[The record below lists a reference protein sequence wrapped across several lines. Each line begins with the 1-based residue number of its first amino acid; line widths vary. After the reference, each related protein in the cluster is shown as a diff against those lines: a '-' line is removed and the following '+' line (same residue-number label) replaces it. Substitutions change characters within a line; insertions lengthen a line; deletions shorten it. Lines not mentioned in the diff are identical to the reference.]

1 MSQPQNITFDVP
13 NAFELEK
20 LSELHKAMGDFTRM
34 KILWQLMQGEQCV
47 NDLAKTL
54 SLTNSAIS
62 HQLHALRI
70 TKLVRS
76 RKARKRVFYSLQ
88 DEHIQWI
95 LEETIMGLRQI
106 FFYRFSYETSSLIAI
121 RCASKR
127 FLSAG
132 SSSE

>member
-20 LSELHKAMGDFTRM
+20 LSELHKAMGDFTRT

-62 HQLHALRI
+62 HQLHAFRI

-76 RKARKRVFYSLQ
+76 RKAGKRVFYSLQ

-95 LEETIMGLRQI
+95 LEETYAHI
-106 FFYRFSYETSSLIAI
+106 
-121 RCASKR
+121 
-127 FLSAG
+127 
-132 SSSE
+132 SER

>member
-76 RKARKRVFYSLQ
+76 RKAGKRIFYSLQ

-95 LEETIMGLRQI
+95 LEETYAHI
-106 FFYRFSYETSSLIAI
+106 
-121 RCASKR
+121 
-127 FLSAG
+127 
-132 SSSE
+132 SERKNAAP

>member
-1 MSQPQNITFDVP
+1 MNQPQNITFDVP

-20 LSELHKAMGDFTRM
+20 LSELHKAMGDFTRT

-76 RKARKRVFYSLQ
+76 RKAGKRVFYSLQ
-88 DEHIQWI
+88 DEQYPMDTGRN
-95 LEETIMGLRQI
+95 LCSYFRTIKRSPVNYNGAAPNI
-106 FFYRFSYETSSLIAI
+106 FLQVFI
-121 RCASKR
+121 
-127 FLSAG
+127 
-132 SSSE
+132 

>member
-95 LEETIMGLRQI
+95 LEETYSSYFRTIKRSPVNYNGAAPNI
-106 FFYRFSYETSSLIAI
+106 FLQVFI
-121 RCASKR
+121 
-127 FLSAG
+127 
-132 SSSE
+132 

>member
-1 MSQPQNITFDVP
+1 MDKTDWRYIMSQPQNITFDVP

-70 TKLVRS
+70 TKIVRS

-95 LEETIMGLRQI
+95 LEETYAHI
-106 FFYRFSYETSSLIAI
+106 
-121 RCASKR
+121 
-127 FLSAG
+127 
-132 SSSE
+132 SER

>member
-70 TKLVRS
+70 TKFRTIKRS
-76 RKARKRVFYSLQ
+76 PVNYNGAAPN
-88 DEHIQWI
+88 I
-95 LEETIMGLRQI
+95 
-106 FFYRFSYETSSLIAI
+106 FYRFSYETSSLIAI

>member
-47 NDLAKTL
+47 
-54 SLTNSAIS
+54 IS

-95 LEETIMGLRQI
+95 LEETYAHI
-106 FFYRFSYETSSLIAI
+106 
-121 RCASKR
+121 
-127 FLSAG
+127 
-132 SSSE
+132 SER

>member
-70 TKLVRS
+70 TKS
-76 RKARKRVFYSLQ
+76 RKRVFYSLQ

-95 LEETIMGLRQI
+95 LEETYAHI
-106 FFYRFSYETSSLIAI
+106 
-121 RCASKR
+121 
-127 FLSAG
+127 
-132 SSSE
+132 SER

>member
-1 MSQPQNITFDVP
+1 MNQPQNITFDVP

-20 LSELHKAMGDFTRM
+20 LSELHKAMGDFTRT

-76 RKARKRVFYSLQ
+76 AKQENGYFIPCRMNISNGYWKKPMLIFQNDKTQPRKL
-88 DEHIQWI
+88 
-95 LEETIMGLRQI
+95 
-106 FFYRFSYETSSLIAI
+106 
-121 RCASKR
+121 
-127 FLSAG
+127 
-132 SSSE
+132 

>member
-54 SLTNSAIS
+54 SLASD
-62 HQLHALRI
+62 
-70 TKLVRS
+70 
-76 RKARKRVFYSLQ
+76 SLP
-88 DEHIQWI
+88 
-95 LEETIMGLRQI
+95 G
-106 FFYRFSYETSSLIAI
+106 
-121 RCASKR
+121 
-127 FLSAG
+127 
-132 SSSE
+132 

>member
-76 RKARKRVFYSLQ
+76 QQSKKRVFYSLQ

-95 LEETIMGLRQI
+95 LERNL
-106 FFYRFSYETSSLIAI
+106 SLIFQND
-121 RCASKR
+121 KR
-127 FLSAG
+127 SP
-132 SSSE
+132 

>member
-76 RKARKRVFYSLQ
+76 RKARKRVFYSCRMNISNGYWKKPML
-88 DEHIQWI
+88 
-95 LEETIMGLRQI
+95 I
-106 FFYRFSYETSSLIAI
+106 FQNDKTQPRKL
-121 RCASKR
+121 
-127 FLSAG
+127 
-132 SSSE
+132 

>member
-20 LSELHKAMGDFTRM
+20 LSELHTAMGDFTRM

-76 RKARKRVFYSLQ
+76 RKAGKRIFYSLQ

-95 LEETIMGLRQI
+95 LEETYAHI
-106 FFYRFSYETSSLIAI
+106 
-121 RCASKR
+121 
-127 FLSAG
+127 
-132 SSSE
+132 SER

>member
-88 DEHIQWI
+88 DEHIQW
-95 LEETIMGLRQI
+95 MGLRQI

>member
-54 SLTNSAIS
+54 SLSSTPCTPDYKIS
-62 HQLHALRI
+62 PFPQSKK
-70 TKLVRS
+70 TG
-76 RKARKRVFYSLQ
+76 
-88 DEHIQWI
+88 I
-95 LEETIMGLRQI
+95 L
-106 FFYRFSYETSSLIAI
+106 FP
-121 RCASKR
+121 
-127 FLSAG
+127 AG
-132 SSSE
+132 

>member
-34 KILWQLMQGEQCV
+34 KILWQLMQGEWLDFCQSMV
-47 NDLAKTL
+47 LL
-54 SLTNSAIS
+54 IRSSSIS

-95 LEETIMGLRQI
+95 LEETYAHI
-106 FFYRFSYETSSLIAI
+106 
-121 RCASKR
+121 
-127 FLSAG
+127 
-132 SSSE
+132 SER

>member
-1 MSQPQNITFDVP
+1 MFSHVKPTKITKKPQNITFDVP

-76 RKARKRVFYSLQ
+76 RKAGKRIFYSLQ

-95 LEETIMGLRQI
+95 LEETYAHI
-106 FFYRFSYETSSLIAI
+106 
-121 RCASKR
+121 
-127 FLSAG
+127 
-132 SSSE
+132 SER

>member
-76 RKARKRVFYSLQ
+76 RKARKRVFSLE

-95 LEETIMGLRQI
+95 LEETYAHI
-106 FFYRFSYETSSLIAI
+106 
-121 RCASKR
+121 
-127 FLSAG
+127 
-132 SSSE
+132 SER